1 MILGKLKSLK
11 RLILTTEIRLR
22 TPTSRCVIVDNY
34 RSNLCLKLAKQKG
47 YSGDQCSICYLRN
60 ELVYLDSL
68 ILSVI
73 GKLFL
78 GFKLGS
84 YVEAFIRLS
93 KCKSVIS
100 YIDDSPSIYVVASR
114 IENVNFFVYQNGWR
128 WLETIQM
135 IGDYLQKY
143 NISNISNLQLHLYGH
158 SIWKMI
164 LQEWGD
170 IEIKYVISG
179 SMLNNFSPRLS
190 EASGLKKQKVL
201 YISQFRKSNSIPVKN
216 KFLSF
221 DEFYLCEF
229 LYLKVVKSA
238 VLKLGMEFK
247 ILLTNSWQ
255 KGFTSI
261 EKKFYTDILGES
273 SFLSSKNSYNETDMY
288 NFCVTFDSTLGIEAA
303 ARGNKVAFLDYRLF
317 NFDELRE
324 SLTSLS
330 LDRIKAAQIAAYLP
344 SNTEQVI
351 RNVASLS
358 VSEYNKIWNEAFGEE
373 IITFEPFFDC

>member
-1 MILGKLKSLK
+1 
-11 RLILTTEIRLR
+11 
-22 TPTSRCVIVDNY
+22 
-34 RSNLCLKLAKQKG
+34 
-47 YSGDQCSICYLRN
+47 
-60 ELVYLDSL
+60 
-68 ILSVI
+68 
-73 GKLFL
+73 
-78 GFKLGS
+78 
-84 YVEAFIRLS
+84 
-93 KCKSVIS
+93 
-100 YIDDSPSIYVVASR
+100 
-114 IENVNFFVYQNGWR
+114 
-128 WLETIQM
+128 
-135 IGDYLQKY
+135 
-143 NISNISNLQLHLYGH
+143 
-158 SIWKMI
+158 
-164 LQEWGD
+164 
-170 IEIKYVISG
+170 
-179 SMLNNFSPRLS
+179 
-190 EASGLKKQKVL
+190 
-201 YISQFRKSNSIPVKN
+201 
-216 KFLSF
+216 
-221 DEFYLCEF
+221 
-229 LYLKVVKSA
+229 
-238 VLKLGMEFK
+238 MEFK